1 MIDNNI
7 DDNNYNDKED
17 EKENILLLNQRAL
30 IKSSREN
37 QIAEKTNTNMIV
49 ITKEQKKYIFFIN

>member
-17 EKENILLLNQRAL
+17 EKENILLLNQKAL

-37 QIAEKTNTNMIV
+37 QIAEKTNTNVIV

>member
-7 DDNNYNDKED
+7 DDKNYNYKED

-37 QIAEKTNTNMIV
+37 QIAEKTNTNVIV

>member
-7 DDNNYNDKED
+7 DDNNDNDKED

-37 QIAEKTNTNMIV
+37 QIAEKTNTNVIV

>member
-37 QIAEKTNTNMIV
+37 QIAEKANTNVIV

>member
-7 DDNNYNDKED
+7 DNNNNEEED
-17 EKENILLLNQRAL
+17 EKEDILLLNQRAL

-37 QIAEKTNTNMIV
+37 QIGEKTNTNV
-49 ITKEQKKYIFFIN
+49 ILINKEQKKYIFFINN

>member
-17 EKENILLLNQRAL
+17 EKENILLLNQKAL

-37 QIAEKTNTNMIV
+37 QIAEKTDTNVIV

>member
-37 QIAEKTNTNMIV
+37 QIAEKTNTNVIV
-49 ITKEQKKYIFFIN
+49 ITKEQKKYIFLIN

>member
-37 QIAEKTNTNMIV
+37 QIAEKTNTNVIV

>member
-30 IKSSREN
+30 IKSSGEN
-37 QIAEKTNTNMIV
+37 QIAEKTNTNVIV

>member
-7 DDNNYNDKED
+7 DDNNYNDKQD

-37 QIAEKTNTNMIV
+37 QIAEKTNTNVIV

>member
-1 MIDNNI
+1 MIENNI

-37 QIAEKTNTNMIV
+37 QIAEKTNTNVIV

>member
-37 QIAEKTNTNMIV
+37 QIPEKTNTNVIV

>member
-30 IKSSREN
+30 IKSNREN
-37 QIAEKTNTNMIV
+37 QIAEKTNTNVIV

>member
-37 QIAEKTNTNMIV
+37 QIAEKTDTNVIV

>member
-1 MIDNNI
+1 MIDNKI

-37 QIAEKTNTNMIV
+37 QIAEKTNTNVIV

>member
-37 QIAEKTNTNMIV
+37 QITEKTNTNVIV